1 LPLIAANGQLINSGE
16 TTGAASSLSSHQR
29 KNTMHQ
35 LEYKIMDH
43 GSCDEQVH
51 DWRTNKQRVVFTN
64 GVFDLLHRGHID
76 YLLKASQLGD
86 KLVVGIN
93 NDASVKQ
100 INKGTSRPIKDEYS
114 RALIMAALYFVDAV
128 VVFSEPTPLNLI
140 EIISPDVLVKGG
152 DYSAEETNP
161 DSAGYIVGSDHV
173 KQKGG
178 TVKVIPFLPGY
189 STTALEQKIIDA
201 HLKK

>member
-1 LPLIAANGQLINSGE
+1 
-16 TTGAASSLSSHQR
+16 
-29 KNTMHQ
+29 MDQ

-51 DWRTNKQRVVFTN
+51 DWRSKNQKIVFTN
-64 GVFDLLHRGHID
+64 GVFDLIHRGHID
-76 YLLKASQLGD
+76 YLLKASKLGD
-86 KLVVGIN
+86 KLIVGVN
-93 NDASVKQ
+93 NDASVKKLS
-100 INKGTSRPIKDEYS
+100 KGLSRPLKDEYS
-114 RALIMAALYFVDAV
+114 RALILAALYFVDAV

-161 DSAGYIVGSDHV
+161 GNAAYIVGSDHV
-173 KQKGG
+173 KKKGG
-178 TVKVIPFLPGY
+178 TVKVIAFLPGY
-189 STTALEQKIIDA
+189 STTAIEQKIINA